1 MALPLLKLIDLT
13 GPLEFPAAVVLL
25 QVLQATGG
33 GQRFRMGRVPMT
45 PNAELERNLF
55 SFADDAVRRFENPD
69 QFRLVVQ
76 DDDGR
81 DLAETIIEAT
91 DIKSDKDELFIKM
104 FVNGIIGGPFYELG
118 YKVIAG

>member
-1 MALPLLKLIDLT
+1 M
-13 GPLEFPAAVVLL
+13 
-25 QVLQATGG
+25 
-33 GQRFRMGRVPMT
+33 
-45 PNAELERNLF
+45 PNSSEIWC
-55 SFADDAVRRFENPD
+55 SFADDGVRRFENRD

-91 DIKSDKDELFIKM
+91 DIKSDQDELFIKM

-118 YKVIAG
+118 YKVISG